1 MKTNNQTIFALS
13 RPLFLALLAL
23 NLGLLL
29 WLKLLTDNFLSWN
42 AVDLNKES
50 LFQLKSLLAIA
61 QFALV
66 GLSLDQILRKAI
78 IGFNVHSESSHVPA
92 ILAQVLTVTIF
103 IVTGIAAYIGLYD
116 HHLNYLFASIGALSV
131 GILYILKDVGHQV
144 ICGITLQ
151 ADRIVSVDD
160 WLEVKEG
167 GATEYLQVVEL
178 DYRMV
183 VLRNDTRQLIRV
195 YNHHFSEMH
204 FINLSKQ
211 KPGVAAP
218 RKLEFRLSS
227 ANNPERVR
235 HLFNLVQSRH
245 RHRPVRNRRHYPF
258 SPIPLFKVCRYQSE
272 PAVQQPRTHEP
283 QPSTNSLAR
292 LLWTRDFKTAQY

>member
-92 ILAQVLTVTIF
+92 I
-103 IVTGIAAYIGLYD
+103 
-116 HHLNYLFASIGALSV
+116 
-131 GILYILKDVGHQV
+131 
-144 ICGITLQ
+144 
-151 ADRIVSVDD
+151 
-160 WLEVKEG
+160 
-167 GATEYLQVVEL
+167 
-178 DYRMV
+178 
-183 VLRNDTRQLIRV
+183 
-195 YNHHFSEMH
+195 
-204 FINLSKQ
+204 
-211 KPGVAAP
+211 
-218 RKLEFRLSS
+218 
-227 ANNPERVR
+227 
-235 HLFNLVQSRH
+235 
-245 RHRPVRNRRHYPF
+245 
-258 SPIPLFKVCRYQSE
+258 
-272 PAVQQPRTHEP
+272 
-283 QPSTNSLAR
+283 
-292 LLWTRDFKTAQY
+292 